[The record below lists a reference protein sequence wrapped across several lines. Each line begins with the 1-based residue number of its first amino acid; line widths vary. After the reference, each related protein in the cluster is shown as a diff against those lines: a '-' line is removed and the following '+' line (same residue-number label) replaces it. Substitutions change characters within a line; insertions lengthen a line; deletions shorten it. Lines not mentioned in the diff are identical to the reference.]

1 MIGWRG
7 ILGLVLAAAVLLSG
21 WAVWTQR
28 GPEPPSGPASVR
40 SDYQL
45 YDFDLVVLEEDG
57 SEAFT
62 LRAPHMARRPGDLS
76 MSLRTPLFLFPAGD
90 DPAGG
95 DPAGAAGR
103 DRWEVRALEGWVSP
117 EGDEIRLMREVR
129 ADGPGSGA
137 GRARLETERL
147 DVFPRTDEARTDQRV
162 TIVDGRST
170 IRGLGLRVNLATKH
184 YVLLSEVESRYVPS
198 R

>member
-7 ILGLVLAAAVLLSG
+7 ILSLVLLAAALLSG

-28 GPEPPSGPASVR
+28 APEPPSGPASGR

-45 YDFDLVVLEEDG
+45 YDFDLIVLEEDG

-62 LRAPHMARRPGDLS
+62 LRAPHMARRPGDRS
-76 MSLRTPLFLFPAGD
+76 MSLETPLFLFPAGD
-90 DPAGG
+90 DGG
-95 DPAGAAGR
+95 
-103 DRWEVRALEGWVSP
+103 DRWEVRAREGWVSP
-117 EGDEIRLMREVR
+117 DGDEIRLLREVR
-129 ADGPGSGA
+129 AQGPGSG
-137 GRARLETERL
+137 GNRARLETERL
-147 DVFPRTDEARTDQRV
+147 DVFPRSDEASTDQRV

-170 IRGLGLRVNLATKH
+170 IRGLGLRVNLATRR
-184 YVLLSEVESRYVPS
+184 YVLLSEVESRYAPP

>member
-7 ILGLVLAAAVLLSG
+7 ILSLVLFAAVLLTG

-28 GPEPPSGPASVR
+28 APEPPSGPASGR

-45 YDFDLVVLEEDG
+45 YDFDLIVLEDDG

-62 LRAPHMARRPGDLS
+62 LRAPHMARQPGDRS
-76 MSLRTPLFLFPAGD
+76 MSLETPLFLFPAGD
-90 DPAGG
+90 GPAGDG
-95 DPAGAAGR
+95 PAGDGQ
-103 DRWEVRALEGWVSP
+103 DRWEVRAQEGWVSP
-117 EGDEIRLMREVR
+117 DGDKITLTREVR
-129 ADGPGSGA
+129 AQGPGSA
-137 GRARLETERL
+137 GNRARLETERL
-147 DVFPRTDEARTDQRV
+147 DVFPRSDEASTDQRV

-170 IRGLGLRVNLATKH
+170 IRGLGLRVNLATRR
-184 YVLLSEVESRYVPS
+184 YVLLSEVESRYAPS

>member
-1 MIGWRG
+1 VIGWRG
-7 ILGLVLAAAVLLSG
+7 ILSLVLFAAVLVSG

-28 GPEPPSGPASVR
+28 APEPPSGPASAR

-45 YDFDLVVLEEDG
+45 YDFDLIVLEKDG

-62 LRAPHMARRPGDLS
+62 LRAPHMARQPGDQS
-76 MSLRTPLFLFPAGD
+76 MSLETPLFLFPAGD
-90 DPAGG
+90 DAQ
-95 DPAGAAGR
+95 

-117 EGDEIRLMREVR
+117 DGDRITLTREVR
-129 ADGPGSGA
+129 AQGPGSG
-137 GRARLETERL
+137 GNRARLETESL
-147 DVFPRTDEARTDQRV
+147 DVFPRTDEASTDQRV

-170 IRGLGLRVNLATKH
+170 IRGLGLRVNLATKR
-184 YVLLSEVESRYVPS
+184 YVLLSEVESRYAPS

>member
-7 ILGLVLAAAVLLSG
+7 ILGLVLVAAALLSG

-28 GPEPPSGPASVR
+28 APEPPSGPASGR

-45 YDFDLVVLEEDG
+45 YDFDLIVLEDDG

-62 LRAPHMARRPGDLS
+62 LRAPHMARQPGDLS
-76 MSLRTPLFLFPAGD
+76 MSLETPLFLFPSD
-90 DPAGG
+90 DDGQ
-95 DPAGAAGR
+95 

-129 ADGPGSGA
+129 AVGPGSGA

-147 DVFPRTDEARTDQRV
+147 DVFPRTDEARSDQRV

-170 IRGLGLRVNLATKH
+170 IRGLGLRVNLATKR
-184 YVLLSEVESRYVPS
+184 YVLLSEVESRYAPP